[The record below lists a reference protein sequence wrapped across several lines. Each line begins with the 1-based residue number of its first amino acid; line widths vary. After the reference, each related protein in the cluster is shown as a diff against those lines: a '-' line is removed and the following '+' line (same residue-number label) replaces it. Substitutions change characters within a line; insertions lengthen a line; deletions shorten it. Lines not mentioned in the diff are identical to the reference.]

1 MRIRDFM
8 IHDDYDIFP
17 YFQNEQNMKLL
28 AVRTNTRRSKG
39 KGKPEFGVLGTCTS
53 RPGIW

>member
-1 MRIRDFM
+1 MMPI
-8 IHDDYDIFP
+8 IHIFP
-17 YFQNEQNMKLL
+17 YFPNEQNMKLL
-28 AVRTNTRRSKG
+28 AIRTTRRSKG